1 MNLNEIKTNARWGDA
16 ATDINENFSRTNI
29 EVEKLKNSTLRDKG
43 YFSTDVLLKA
53 AWPSP
58 VRGDFAWAG
67 SPYPGTVWEC
77 KVAGTWTNTGA
88 VPAVPVVDLNNWS
101 QTDW

>member
-1 MNLNEIKTNARWGDA
+1 MNLNEIRTNGKWGDA
-16 ATDINENFSRTNI
+16 ATNINENFSRTNVEI
-29 EVEKLKNSTLRDKG
+29 EKMKNRTIRDKG
-43 YFSTDVLLKA
+43 YFSTEALLKA

-77 KVAGTWTNTGA
+77 GTAETWTNTGVIPD
-88 VPAVPVVDLNNWS
+88 VPSADLNNWS

>member
-1 MNLNEIKTNARWGDA
+1 MDLNEIKTSGKWGDA
-16 ATDINENFSRTNI
+16 ATGINENFSRTNVEI
-29 EVEKLKNSTLRDKG
+29 EKLKNTTIRDKG
-43 YFSTDVLLKA
+43 YFSTLVYLKL

-58 VRGDFAWAG
+58 VKGDVAWVG

-77 KVAGTWTNTGA
+77 KLAGEWTDTSE
-88 VPAVPVVDLNNWS
+88 VPEVPGVDLNNWS

>member
-1 MNLNEIKTNARWGDA
+1 MDLKTIGTNAPWGSSAADLNTNFSKTNVE
-16 ATDINENFSRTNI
+16 I
-29 EVEKLKNSTLRDKG
+29 EKLRNASFRDKG
-43 YFSTDVLLKA
+43 YFSTDALLKA

-58 VRGDFAWAG
+58 LKGDFARAG

-77 KVAGTWTNTGA
+77 KSAGTWVNTGVVPS
-88 VPAVPVVDLNNWS
+88 VPAVDLNNWT